1 MVETR
6 LGRWPVGR
14 RIDISRTLLISLIP
28 YSLVPILALIGAAT
42 IDGYATKSSL
52 VSLLILSSFLGL
64 ASLGQTFTVI
74 AGGVDLSIPAVIG
87 MADVVITQLDGDRW
101 PFWLAALVILAIAAV
116 IGAGNAVASLALRVH
131 PLIVTLGMGL
141 IVTGGVLVWSHDSI
155 SGSVPQWLVTSVSVI
170 GKTGPIPIPAIVI
183 LWAALSVI
191 TIFMQ
196 RRSRLG
202 REIYA
207 TGANPSAARLAL
219 VRSRWALIS
228 AFVVAAVLAAV
239 VGILFAGY
247 SGAADDT
254 VGQPYLFETVTAVVV
269 GGTSL
274 LGGRGSYGRTIAG
287 ALIISQLTTL
297 LVGFGFGPSMQ
308 EVLLGILIIL
318 LVIIYGRESH
328 VSTRV

>member
-1 MVETR
+1 VGETR
-6 LGRWPVGR
+6 LVQHPGAR
-14 RIDISRTLLISLIP
+14 RIGVSRDLLVSLIP
-28 YSLVPILALIGAAT
+28 YALVPALALIGAAT

-52 VSLLILSSFLGL
+52 ISLLILSSFLGL

-74 AGGVDLSIPAVIG
+74 VGGVDLSIPSVIG
-87 MADVVITQLDGDRW
+87 MADVVITQLVGDHW
-101 PFWLAALVILAIAAV
+101 PFGLAAVLIFAIAVV
-116 IGAGNAVASLALRVH
+116 IGAANAIASLSLRVH

-170 GKTGPIPIPAIVI
+170 GKTGPIPIPAVVIV
-183 LWAALSVI
+183 WALVSAI
-191 TIFMQ
+191 TIFLQ
-196 RRSRLG
+196 RSTRLG

-207 TGANPSAARLAL
+207 TGANPMAARLAL

-228 AFVVAAVLAAV
+228 AFVVSAVLAAV

-254 VGQPYLFETVTAVVV
+254 VGQPYLFETITAVVV

-274 LGGRGSYGRTIAG
+274 LGGRGGYGRTIAG

-297 LVGFGFGPSMQ
+297 LVGLGFGPSMQ